1 MYVHV
6 HTHIYSKLLIFPYQT
21 CKVLPYLQSPQEPHR
36 QDLTFSK
43 PLRPSTHQ
51 NSDQLLHFP
60 FTLLTILWYSD
71 SESLSVSGKASPPIL
86 FLFHSCSF
94 FSFSQFF
101 LSLSIFSFTLSSS
114 FSSTK
119 LPFSCF
125 SITFVIRFHFFFSDC
140 KLFSQCSEVCL
151 SFYTLTQ

>member
-1 MYVHV
+1 M
-6 HTHIYSKLLIFPYQT
+6 T

-36 QDLTFSK
+36 QILTFSK
-43 PLRPSTHQ
+43 PLRPTSHQ
-51 NSDQLLHFP
+51 NSDELLQFL

-125 SITFVIRFHFFFSDC
+125 SITFVIRFHFCFSDR

-151 SFYTLTQ
+151 SFYSLTQCRFDFGAQQ